1 MRMKTIL
8 TVILAS
14 VLALAGCGIS
24 SKSKTL
30 SSNSSTA
37 TNVAGLSMKISD
49 AARARM
55 RDNPGFKEDQL
66 QSTIKDDLTKRKL
79 LLSSSKQTLDVNVTD
94 LRVRN
99 GAAVYFAGVF
109 AGNDFVVA
117 DVIVK
122 DAAGNILKSSQIN
135 VTFRLASWASL
146 GTAARNAQMYETFAR
161 HVAAV
166 VDPSISVE

>member
-1 MRMKTIL
+1 MKIIL

-30 SSNSSTA
+30 SSSASAA

-49 AARARM
+49 AARIRM

-66 QSTIKDDLTKRKL
+66 QSAITGDLTKRKL
-79 LLSSSKQTLDVNVTD
+79 LLPSSTQTLDVNVTD

-122 DAAGNILKSSQIN
+122 DAAGKTVKSSQIN
-135 VTFRLASWASL
+135 VTFRLASWGSM